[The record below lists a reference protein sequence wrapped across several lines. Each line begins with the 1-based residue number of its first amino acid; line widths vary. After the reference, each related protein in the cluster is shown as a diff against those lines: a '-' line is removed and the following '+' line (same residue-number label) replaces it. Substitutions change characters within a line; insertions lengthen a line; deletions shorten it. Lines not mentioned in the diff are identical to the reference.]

1 MKNTKI
7 GFFVETSEEGE
18 STIINDL
25 DKLFQTGFG
34 DGKAD
39 DCDLDGDSVSDGHDD
54 GKDGK
59 DGKTNGRPVRMVKDS
74 SITKK

>member
-18 STIINDL
+18 TTIINDL

-39 DCDLDGDSVSDGHDD
+39 DCDCDGDSVSDGHDD
-54 GKDGK
+54 GKGGK
-59 DGKTNGRPVRMVKDS
+59 ANGRPVRMVKDS